1 MIIRGTP
8 EFDTSLIVPSSLKF
22 GPEDKDARETIF
34 AKEVHLLDS
43 PFDLNVN
50 HPHNSDFDTADGALL
65 EDLIDDLE
73 GHFFMNEITTPLLN
87 DRDADGTFVGVGAP
101 TAVAQNVCLTGIIV
115 VSGVDLPFG
124 GCIVLTVSG
133 PVLVEGFALSNDGG
147 ATLDENPAAF
157 TTAGNKVTVVIA
169 STTMDFG
176 DLKKL
181 EAELKD
187 ADKNNIKIGILNFK
201 IFKTGSVGGSAS
213 AEMIGLLDTF
223 IVGEDVQFKIK
234 AEDNNKVKSEF
245 KIPVTIGG
253 APAGAPTADA
263 GPDQTVDEKTGGSP
277 TVVTLDGSGSSVT
290 VGPKLLKWTQIGGD
304 PVVLAGDTT
313 DSPTFDAPEVP
324 DGTSIILTFELEV
337 TDDGNGK
344 TAKDAV
350 DVIVE
355 DTDMLAPFEGFSL
368 SNDDGTT
375 VVENPAA
382 FTTDGDDL
390 TVTIADS
397 SVNFDSLKKLEA
409 ELKDSDKNKIKVT
422 ILDFV
427 IAGDGLSATATMSGL
442 TSTFT
447 VGEVVDFKLK
457 VEDTSKNKSEFKIKI
472 TIG

>member
-1 MIIRGTP
+1 LIIRGTP
-8 EFDTSLIVPSSLKF
+8 EFDTSLIDPFSLVF
-22 GPEDKDARETIF
+22 GPEDELAREDF
-34 AKEVHLLDS
+34 SAKEVHLGDI

-50 HPHNSDFDTADGALL
+50 HPHNSDFDQAGGGGAFL
-65 EDLIDDLE
+65 EDGIDDLE
-73 GHFFMNEITTPLLN
+73 GHFFMNEITSPVFN
-87 DRDADGTFVGVGAP
+87 HIDVDGTEVTPGDPA
-101 TAVAQNVCLTGIIV
+101 AVAQNVCVTGITEI
-115 VSGVDLPFG
+115 GGAKLPFS
-124 GCIVLTVSG
+124 GCLVLTVSG

-187 ADKNNIKIGILNFK
+187 SDKNKIKIGILSFK
-201 IFKTGSVGGSAS
+201 ILKTGPVGGSAS

-223 IVGEDVQFKIK
+223 TDGEIVEFKIK

-245 KIPVTIGG
+245 KIPVTIGSS
-253 APAGAPTADA
+253 APGAPTANA
-263 GPDQTVDEKTGGSP
+263 GPDQTVDEG
-277 TVVTLDGSGSSVT
+277 TVDVTLDGSGSSVPVT
-290 VGPKLLKWTQIGGD
+290 YEWTQIGGED
-304 PVVLAGDTT
+304 VVLAGATT
-313 DSPTFDAPEVP
+313 VSPTFDAPAVP
-324 DGTSIILTFELEV
+324 DGESVTLTFKLEV
-337 TDDGNGK
+337 TNPALLTDID
-344 TAKDAV
+344 TV
-350 DVIVE
+350 DVTVE
-355 DTDMLAPFEGFSL
+355 DTDMPAAFEGFSL
-368 SNDDGTT
+368 SNDDGAT
-375 VVENPAA
+375 VEENPAA
-382 FTTDGDDL
+382 FSTVGNDDL

-397 SVNFDSLKKLEA
+397 SVDFGSLKKLEA

-447 VGEVVDFKLK
+447 AGEIVDFKIK